1 MLPLSRPA
9 ERAVFI
15 AALLVMTATRFHH
28 TSDWL
33 HLPDASMA
41 LFFLGGLALRR
52 HRYFIG
58 LLLMSVLIDWAAVT
72 LAGVSDFCITAAY
85 AALPFAYGVLWY
97 AGSALHA
104 RVGRSAVALGGV
116 WCVGVLAAA
125 VSFLISM
132 QRSTGGA
139 GVMPI
144 RIGASIWRVPG
155 SGGRCSC
162 APLHCIWRWRCQQ
175 GGACCAGVPRD
186 AVRPVHLRWS
196 RRERGALALARQ

>member
-15 AALLVMTATRFHH
+15 AALLAMTATRFHH

-85 AALPFAYGVLWY
+85 AALPFAMACCGTPV
-97 AGSALHA
+97 A
-104 RVGRSAVALGGV
+104 RCTRA
-116 WCVGVLAAA
+116 WAA
-125 VSFLISM
+125 V
-132 QRSTGGA
+132 QWPWAVCGA
-139 GVMPI
+139 WACWL
-144 RIGASIWRVPG
+144 R
-155 SGGRCSC
+155 RC
-162 APLHCIWRWRCQQ
+162 RF
-175 GGACCAGVPRD
+175 
-186 AVRPVHLRWS
+186 
-196 RRERGALALARQ
+196 